1 MNGGSSVR
9 EIASVKGLHFLSWMK
24 HTARGYC
31 CHAAD
36 QMSPWCSSWIK
47 CQKRRLPHYPHFSQ
61 HSHPF
66 FSSSLCRHIQLILCK
81 CTIWYTLGF
90 KWVQLIYILIIHMCW
105 FCDVD
110 VACCRALDEGRCV
123 VGCASGKYQS
133 GGRCHL
139 CDHTCATC
147 VDAGPANCT
156 SCDTGEYEMSSS
168 R

>member
-1 MNGGSSVR
+1 MN
-9 EIASVKGLHFLSWMK
+9 EA
-24 HTARGYC
+24 Y
-31 CHAAD
+31 
-36 QMSPWCSSWIK
+36 SSWLLLSCCWPDVSLMLLMDK
-47 CQKRRLPHYPHFSQ
+47 MSKKRLPHYPHFSQ

-66 FSSSLCRHIQLILCK
+66 FSSSLCRHIQLHLCK

-147 VDAGPANCT
+147 VDAGPGNCT